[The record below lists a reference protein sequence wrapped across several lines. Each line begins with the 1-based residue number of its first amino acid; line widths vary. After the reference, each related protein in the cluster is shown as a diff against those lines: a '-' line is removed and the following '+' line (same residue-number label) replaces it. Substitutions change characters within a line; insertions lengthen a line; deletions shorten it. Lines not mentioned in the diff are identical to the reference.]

1 MLCLKPSQFRA
12 WRNYRG
18 ISVTTVQVVENI
30 AASAADVWQILADFG
45 GVRVGGPIT
54 AFEIE
59 GEGVGA
65 VRTITMSGGQV
76 IERLDVHDES
86 VLTFTYSILNEDNP
100 LPVSNY
106 SATVKISPE
115 EDNQCCVDWTGTFDA
130 KGDEEAARTVVTGI
144 YTGGIQRAR
153 KALTG

>member
-1 MLCLKPSQFRA
+1 MCKARVPSGQAYYNPLAKPFFRYA
-12 WRNYRG
+12 LPQAVAVSRMAQLQG

-86 VLTFTYSILNEDNP
+86 ALNRPSANTSGVTD
-100 LPVSNY
+100 LY
-106 SATVKISPE
+106 SAASR
-115 EDNQCCVDWTGTFDA
+115 G
-130 KGDEEAARTVVTGI
+130 
-144 YTGGIQRAR
+144 
-153 KALTG
+153 